1 MTEKNKDVRVRFAP
15 SPTGMLHIGGAR
27 TAVNNWA
34 YARATGGKFILR
46 IEDTDLARST
56 DENTKIILR
65 AMKWLGLDYDEGPG
79 VDGPYGPYFQLQRLD
94 LYKAAIDELWQKD
107 AAYPCFCT
115 KEEID
120 AKREKAIAETGGYSG
135 YDRTCRA
142 IPRDV
147 AQARM
152 DAGESFVWR
161 LKVPLDHKPIEFDDA
176 VYGHMSFPADVMD
189 DLVLTRGKDNI
200 PTYNFAVVVDDSAM
214 KITHVVR
221 GDDHLSNTPRQI
233 LIYEALDKPVPTFA
247 HLSMILGPD
256 GKKLSKRHGS
266 TSVEEYQA
274 RGYLPDALVNFLALL
289 GWSLDDKT
297 TIIHRDLLCSEFDL
311 SRVTRKDSVFDEKK
325 LDWMNGCYIR
335 EMGADKLAEISRE
348 WFAKSVVQGKDE
360 SCQGSRVVP
369 SMSKE
374 ELNELDR
381 QIKEFD
387 EDKVSEELD
396 FVDQNFDMFKKLS
409 PLIIERLD
417 RLDQIPAKLSFIF
430 WGPNLVLDERS
441 KTKVL
446 DKSAEETK
454 KVLTSAREIFA
465 DQSIKWD
472 CDVLQTK
479 CQELCEKLDI
489 KPRNLFQPIRVAIA
503 GNMVSPPLFECIE
516 LMKREDVVARID
528 FAISI

>member
-1 MTEKNKDVRVRFAP
+1 MTKENKEVRVRFAP

-34 YARATGGKFILR
+34 YARATGGKFVLR

-56 DENTKIILR
+56 EENTAIILR
-65 AMKWLGLDYDEGPG
+65 AMKWLGLDYDEGPE
-79 VDGPYGPYFQLQRLD
+79 VEGPYGPYFQLQRLD
-94 LYKAAIDELWQKD
+94 LYKQAIDELWEKD

-120 AKREKAIAETGGYSG
+120 TKREKAIKEEGGYSG
-135 YDRTCRA
+135 YDRTCRS
-142 IPRDV
+142 IPRDE

-152 DAGESFVWR
+152 DAGEPFVWR
-161 LKVPLDHKPIEFDDA
+161 LKVPLEHEPIEFDDA

-189 DLVLTRGKDNI
+189 DLVLTRGEDNI
-200 PTYNFAVVVDDSAM
+200 PTYNFAVVIDDSAM

-274 RGYLPDALVNFLALL
+274 RGYLPEALVNFLALL

-297 TIIHRDLLCSEFDL
+297 TIIPKDVLCKEFDL
-311 SRVTRKDSVFDEKK
+311 SRVTRKDSVFDETK

-335 EMGADKLAEISRE
+335 DMGPEKLAEISKE
-348 WFAKSVVQGKDE
+348 WFAKAVVQGKNE
-360 SCQGSRVVP
+360 ASQGSRIVE
-369 SMSKE
+369 SKTKE
-374 ELNELDR
+374 ELKELDR

-387 EDKVSEELD
+387 EAQVEKEIN
-396 FVDQNFDMFKKLS
+396 FVDENFDMFKKVT
-409 PLIIERLD
+409 PLIIERLE
-417 RLDQIPAKLSFIF
+417 RLDQIPGKLSFMF
-430 WGPNLVLDERS
+430 
-441 KTKVL
+441 
-446 DKSAEETK
+446 
-454 KVLTSAREIFA
+454 
-465 DQSIKWD
+465 
-472 CDVLQTK
+472 
-479 CQELCEKLDI
+479 
-489 KPRNLFQPIRVAIA
+489 
-503 GNMVSPPLFECIE
+503 
-516 LMKREDVVARID
+516 
-528 FAISI
+528 